1 MAYRAEIEIGVK
13 GASRLKELQDRLT
26 KLSRAVEDANV
37 QTIVDDSAVQSVN
50 EYSRALSKANRIL
63 NETAIKLDK
72 NGNAIGN
79 YRENIKAYVTV
90 LGQANEAQ
98 KITNNLIEQEISAR
112 IKATAELKAYNA
124 AAAAPTRRGA
134 ATTMAGAYLRGSFK
148 GGSQY
153 AGPIGPG
160 AASTTALAS
169 PFPARSRFFGGTQ
182 YTGPIGPGA
191 ASTILGGQSSPVA
204 ENIAR
209 QLQAR
214 KELLKVREAI
224 GKLDQESIR
233 AHNARLDLQAEYLT
247 VLNRTRDAAKFRA
260 AQPAQQLALPAFTQR
275 GLQLL
280 DDSVKAN
287 QSQLRIEQ
295 ALNGE
300 RARGVRFLQ
309 KQAEEERRQLELGI
323 AGVSRTNLL
332 PADALRQ
339 EQALA
344 AAAAKQTERLAIE
357 QRIQTTA
364 ASTVTQYN
372 LKLGLLQQ
380 MAAIGR
386 RIQQSTEQELKNQR
400 RINRQIK
407 VRRGRERQRRTREA
421 LGSGIIGGAFP
432 LLFGQ
437 GVGASLGGAAGGAAG
452 GLLGGQFGFGLSLVG
467 TQIGSLFDQLTKNA
481 VNLGI
486 TLNPLTADVDQI
498 IQRAGAANT
507 EFAKTIKSL
516 DDTKQAGQALDL
528 ATQKLAQEIG
538 VKGVQALEDLGSES
552 TKLQSQLEILGTKVL
567 AFVSGP
573 LAAFIAEINKGL
585 ESPQAQRIQTLN
597 QARSEF
603 FAGTASPEVTAL
615 FEERRSLEGPQ
626 TERNKRRV
634 EIDEKIVQLINEQNA
649 GLDRQAAVIA
659 NNTDLQN
666 LKRTFTEQESVINGL
681 IIDDLQQQFV
691 ILSGN
696 NSLLKDAVYEAVKN
710 NIQNE
715 YYRDLIKEQNGELE
729 DGIALLRRRNSLADL
744 ENRRQ
749 REQDAANRK
758 AASEAER
765 AAREAKRIQDEADR
779 AARATQALS
788 IELQL
793 SRFIT
798 DQNIEIAKARRDGNS
813 ELVYTLQ
820 INKELNVLAAN
831 IAKIE
836 NEKLSAQDEA
846 LKIAIAREQA
856 AQKLNNL
863 EQAKLD
869 REKDIEDAVKKNLRS
884 IQNEIDLS
892 QARLNGTEDQVKLE
906 QQLQAIKES
915 TGVKDAQALE
925 DLKTKLLLLQEQLA
939 SEKAIQEVRDIQ
951 QRTATAGAGLRAG
964 FIGQAGQAFEQQL
977 QQGATAERATEIA
990 LLTREMELAELQAQ
1004 SLQNAVLGIG
1014 DAFAAAMTTGVSE
1027 LIAGTK
1033 SAEEVFS
1040 DFLKNVGNT
1049 LLQAAQQMI
1058 ATYIAIGIAKAFAGL
1073 GNSSAGS
1080 GDLAAR
1086 SNKIFDGSSLYS
1098 QPPVP
1103 FKANGG
1109 PVQGGQPYMVGERG
1123 PELFVPSSNGGVM
1136 RNEDMRQ
1143 LMGRS
1148 PVSNAPSMNFTFETT
1163 NIGGTEYVSREQLE
1177 AAMATTRRQA
1187 ANDGAKRGM
1196 NMTLDRMQN
1205 SPRTRARVGIA

>member
-50 EYSRALSKANRIL
+50 EYSRALSKANRTL

-90 LGQANEAQ
+90 LGQANEPQ

-260 AQPAQQLALPAFTQR
+260 AQPAQQLALPAFTER

-507 EFAKTIKSL
+507 
-516 DDTKQAGQALDL
+516 
-528 ATQKLAQEIG
+528 
-538 VKGVQALEDLGSES
+538 
-552 TKLQSQLEILGTKVL
+552 
-567 AFVSGP
+567 
-573 LAAFIAEINKGL
+573 
-585 ESPQAQRIQTLN
+585 
-597 QARSEF
+597 
-603 FAGTASPEVTAL
+603 
-615 FEERRSLEGPQ
+615 
-626 TERNKRRV
+626 
-634 EIDEKIVQLINEQNA
+634 
-649 GLDRQAAVIA
+649 
-659 NNTDLQN
+659 
-666 LKRTFTEQESVINGL
+666 
-681 IIDDLQQQFV
+681 
-691 ILSGN
+691 
-696 NSLLKDAVYEAVKN
+696 
-710 NIQNE
+710 
-715 YYRDLIKEQNGELE
+715 
-729 DGIALLRRRNSLADL
+729 
-744 ENRRQ
+744 
-749 REQDAANRK
+749 
-758 AASEAER
+758 
-765 AAREAKRIQDEADR
+765 
-779 AARATQALS
+779 
-788 IELQL
+788 
-793 SRFIT
+793 
-798 DQNIEIAKARRDGNS
+798 
-813 ELVYTLQ
+813 
-820 INKELNVLAAN
+820 
-831 IAKIE
+831 
-836 NEKLSAQDEA
+836 
-846 LKIAIAREQA
+846 
-856 AQKLNNL
+856 
-863 EQAKLD
+863 
-869 REKDIEDAVKKNLRS
+869 
-884 IQNEIDLS
+884 
-892 QARLNGTEDQVKLE
+892 
-906 QQLQAIKES
+906 
-915 TGVKDAQALE
+915 
-925 DLKTKLLLLQEQLA
+925 
-939 SEKAIQEVRDIQ
+939 
-951 QRTATAGAGLRAG
+951 
-964 FIGQAGQAFEQQL
+964 
-977 QQGATAERATEIA
+977 
-990 LLTREMELAELQAQ
+990 
-1004 SLQNAVLGIG
+1004 
-1014 DAFAAAMTTGVSE
+1014 
-1027 LIAGTK
+1027 
-1033 SAEEVFS
+1033 
-1040 DFLKNVGNT
+1040 
-1049 LLQAAQQMI
+1049 
-1058 ATYIAIGIAKAFAGL
+1058 
-1073 GNSSAGS
+1073 
-1080 GDLAAR
+1080 
-1086 SNKIFDGSSLYS
+1086 
-1098 QPPVP
+1098 
-1103 FKANGG
+1103 
-1109 PVQGGQPYMVGERG
+1109 
-1123 PELFVPSSNGGVM
+1123 
-1136 RNEDMRQ
+1136 
-1143 LMGRS
+1143 
-1148 PVSNAPSMNFTFETT
+1148 
-1163 NIGGTEYVSREQLE
+1163 
-1177 AAMATTRRQA
+1177 
-1187 ANDGAKRGM
+1187 
-1196 NMTLDRMQN
+1196 
-1205 SPRTRARVGIA
+1205 